1 MSLLSEVLDDSI
13 LEADCLCLV
22 FPMASDSDELR
33 YLLDSRVEYQPL
45 FGKGARTPR
54 PGEACRPDS
63 RKRR

>member
-1 MSLLSEVLDDSI
+1 MFGLSDGN
-13 LEADCLCLV
+13 
-22 FPMASDSDELR
+22 DSDELR

-45 FGKGARTPR
+45 FGEGARTPR